1 MADSW
6 TQVKKFNI
14 KKMGTV
20 VGMCLK
26 NVRLGFGIPS
36 KYPDAKAAM
45 EANKRAGT
53 LHPISTIPKNCQVPV
68 FTDTSSVYEHIEAYD
83 KGVYYSDGR
92 KVSNP
97 KAQKYFGWGET
108 LNGVR
113 VVKKVK
119 TTEPK
124 TSKVAKDKVAKIKVG
139 DTVIVNGAGTGNS
152 QGGGGKT
159 KSFKNQKMRVIV
171 VQNGRYGCNQY
182 NKKGAVTGFWTSKQV
197 KKA

>member
-1 MADSW
+1 MADNW
-6 TQVKKFNI
+6 EQVKKFDI
-14 KKMGTV
+14 KKMGTTI
-20 VGMCLK
+20 GLCLK

-45 EANKRAGT
+45 EANKKAGT
-53 LHPISTIPKNCQVPV
+53 LHPISTIPKNCSVPV

-92 KVSNP
+92 KVTNP

-124 TSKVAKDKVAKIKVG
+124 KTESKKTGIKVG

-159 KSFKNQKMRVIV
+159 RSFKNQKMKVIII
-171 VQNGRYGCNQY
+171 QNGRYGCNQY
-182 NKKGAVTGFWTSKQV
+182 NKKGAGTGFWTAKQV